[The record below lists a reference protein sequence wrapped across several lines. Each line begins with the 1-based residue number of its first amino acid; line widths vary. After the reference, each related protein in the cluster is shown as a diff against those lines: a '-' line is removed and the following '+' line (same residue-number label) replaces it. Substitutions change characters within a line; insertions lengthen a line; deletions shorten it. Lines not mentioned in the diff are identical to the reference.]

1 MERKSVSDRKQ
12 TMMASRVFNNILNNI
27 QSSNL
32 NFCLQLSPYSAN
44 ISLRKSFL
52 TDKSGNVLLPDQVFP
67 AETTDDDIA
76 ALVSKN
82 FRLEQ
87 ENSTLKKYLK
97 NSVDDCQNAYK
108 KLKYMQV
115 VESELVNQIKLQET
129 IRQEKLDSENIVV
142 KELEEEIKTLQR
154 NKRSKRYQ

>member
-1 MERKSVSDRKQ
+1 
-12 TMMASRVFNNILNNI
+12 MASRVFNNILNNI

-76 ALVSKN
+76 ALVSNNIK
-82 FRLEQ
+82 LEQ
-87 ENSTLKKYLK
+87 ENRTLKKDLE
-97 NSVDDCQNAYK
+97 NS
-108 KLKYMQV
+108 LV
-115 VESELVNQIKLQET
+115 VNKIKLQET
-129 IRQEKLDSENIVV
+129 IKQEKLDSENHVV
-142 KELEEEIKTLQR
+142 KELEAEIKTLQ
-154 NKRSKRYQ
+154 NKLYAYIIICNHSILFIA